1 MNRNTY
7 IKPSLKIITVEL
19 KHFCAGSGG
28 GVTTDS
34 EGKPTE
40 VSIKRDEYY
49 DEDKYEI
56 Y

>member
-19 KHFCAGSGG
+19 KHFYAASG
-28 GVTTDS
+28 GVTTNS
-34 EGKPTE
+34 AGNPTA

-49 DEDKYEI
+49 DEDKYDI

>member
-28 GVTTDS
+28 VTTNS
-34 EGKPTE
+34 EGNPTE
-40 VSIKRDEYY
+40 VSIKREEYY
-49 DEDKYEI
+49 NADEYEI

>member
-28 GVTTDS
+28 VTTDS
-34 EGKPTE
+34 AGIPTA
-40 VSIKRDEYY
+40 VTIKRDEYY
-49 DEDKYEI
+49 NADEYGI